1 MHSIN
6 SALSVNP
13 QSASWIT
20 RLTNDGQLVRIH
32 SATGVTQSLKIS
44 SHLHGTEISS
54 IQLLEGNQLR
64 LSYIAAHTLEHLQV
78 QFARDDNPSYVTTQ
92 AQGVLA
98 GIAGMQNAYQSPKG
112 QFRIKFRSKYSKTFV
127 NYDVLAQ
134 DEETC
139 ESDFSLWTWSPTSI
153 CPYFVN
159 GERGAKSFLALM
171 QHFLGQEP
179 QCTFSRTPLVSFS

>member
-1 MHSIN
+1 VHSIN
-6 SALSVNP
+6 SALSVNS

-78 QFARDDNPSYVTTQ
+78 QFTRDDNNSYVTTQ
-92 AQGVLA
+92 AQGLLA
-98 GIAGMQNAYQSPKG
+98 GIAGMHNAYQSPKG
-112 QFRIKFRSKYSKTFV
+112 EFRIKFRTKYGKTFV
-127 NYDVLAQ
+127 NYDVKAQ
-134 DEETC
+134 DPETFEC
-139 ESDFSLWTWSPTSI
+139 DWTWSPTSI